1 MTHDQP
7 ARQGDGAVDVE
18 WVLLGLRILAAIIL
32 YAFLALVVY
41 VIWRDLRTVVSSRR
55 SEDAATEQDTD
66 SLAWLRVV
74 DNAEAMSQSEAIF
87 AVLPP
92 ATLGRAQD
100 NQIVLHDEWVSAYH
114 ARIDSREGK
123 WWLTDLG
130 SRNGT
135 RLNDQIITETMPL
148 TKGDIIGIGR
158 LKLRF
163 ETGDGTPHPD
173 PKHIQGGEEI

>member
-1 MTHDQP
+1 MTHDRP
-7 ARQGDGAVDVE
+7 TRRGDGAVDVE
-18 WVLLGLRILAAIIL
+18 WVLLGLRILAALIL
-32 YAFLALVVY
+32 YAFLAFIVY
-41 VIWRDLRTVVSSRR
+41 VIWRDLCTVVGSHR
-55 SEDAATEQDTD
+55 SEGAMIERGTD
-66 SLAWLRVV
+66 SLAWLWVV
-74 DNAEAMSQSEAIF
+74 DETDAMSQPEAIF

-100 NQIVLHDEWVSAYH
+100 NQIVLHDEWISAYH

-135 RLNDQIITETMPL
+135 RLNDQLITEATPL
-148 TKGDIIGIGR
+148 TKGDIISIGR

-163 ETGDGTPHPD
+163 ETGDGTSRFNSN
-173 PKHIQGGEEI
+173 IS